1 MWKPTSRTDIIPFD
15 GGLDITNSQL
25 NLKPGA
31 MIACQGF
38 EIANSRGYSSC
49 LGYERYD
56 GHTKPS
62 DAIFT
67 RLTGVNSDLAVDDEL
82 TQGATTADVL
92 AIVGTYVYVFVK
104 TGVFVNGVAT
114 NGGVGTITI
123 TAQDTTTDTAT
134 DFKTYTLAAAE
145 KARALIAAVP
155 GSGPIRGVWSYKGV
169 VYAFRD
175 NAGATECLMYKSTA
189 TGWVLVV
196 TPVLLPGGS
205 YEFINHN
212 FSGHAGTL
220 TMFGCDGVNKGFK
233 FDGTTLTQITTG
245 MTTDKP
251 NHLAAHHNHLFFSF
265 ANGSV
270 QHSSITDPM
279 TWTILTG
286 ASERSVGDDITGL
299 LSVTGGVMMIT
310 CRDSLFVLY
319 GTSSADW
326 VMKKISDNY
335 GAIEGTIQ
343 NTIAPMWLSDAGI
356 SIFPTSDSFGDF
368 DTETVT
374 YPVMKIVKNYKDMVS
389 SSVTFRNKNQYR
401 LCFTNGDIL
410 TMSFIGKQIRG
421 FTLMSYP
428 IPVRCISASVRSDS
442 YLSGVDTD
450 DHVFFGSD
458 DGFVY
463 QMDAGTSFDGVAMP
477 IFFQLPPF
485 YGKYPR
491 NKKVFRTVEL
501 EVETESGEQVT
512 LYLKPD
518 FTLFDVARA
527 EGITQ
532 NITTETSSGS
542 WNINNWN
549 EFFWSS
555 EDSDQ
560 YYSTEI
566 RATGCG
572 LSLTIGAN
580 SATNEPFTIK
590 TMIIRYGMR
599 GEKR

>member
-1 MWKPTSRTDIIPFD
+1 MWKATSRTDIIPLD
-15 GGLDITNSQL
+15 GGVDITNSQL
-25 NLKPGA
+25 QLKPGA

-38 EIANSRGYSSC
+38 EISSSGGYSSC
-49 LGYERYD
+49 AGYERFD

-62 DAIFT
+62 EAIFT
-67 RLTGVNSDLAVDDEL
+67 RLVGVNSGLAFGDVL
-82 TQGATTADVL
+82 TQGGATADVL
-92 AIVGTYVYVFVK
+92 AVVGTYVYVFVK
-104 TGVFVNGVAT
+104 TGTFVNGEAT
-114 NGGVGTITI
+114 DGGVGTITI
-123 TAQDTTTDTAT
+123 TSQDTTTDTAA
-134 DFKTYTLAAAE
+134 DFKAYTLLAATA
-145 KARALIAAVP
+145 ARALIAAVP

-189 TGWVLVV
+189 AGWVLVV
-196 TPVLLPGGS
+196 TPALVAGGD

-220 TMFGCDGVNKGFK
+220 LMFGCDGVNKGFK
-233 FDGTTLTQITTG
+233 FDGTTLTQIATG

-251 NHLAAHHNHLFFSF
+251 THLAAHHNHLFFSF

-279 TWTILTG
+279 TWNVLTG
-286 ASERSVGDDITGL
+286 ASERSVGDDVTGL
-299 LSVTGGVMMIT
+299 LSVVGGVMLIT
-310 CRDSLFVLY
+310 CRDSLFILY

-326 VMKKISDNY
+326 VLKKISENY
-335 GAIEGTIQ
+335 GAIPGTIQ

-368 DTETVT
+368 DTEIVS
-374 YPVMKIVKNYKDMVS
+374 YPVMKLVKDYKDMVS
-389 SSVTFRNKNQYR
+389 ASVTFRNKNQYR
-401 LCFTNGDIL
+401 LCLTNGDIL

-421 FTLMSYP
+421 FTLSSYP

-442 YLSGVDTD
+442 YLANVDTD
-450 DHVFFGSD
+450 DHIFFGSD
-458 DGFVY
+458 NGFVY

-477 IFFQLPPF
+477 LFFRLPPF

-501 EVETESGEQVT
+501 EVETETGGQVT
-512 LYLKPD
+512 LYLKPY
-518 FTLFDVARA
+518 FTLFEPFRA
-527 EGITQ
+527 EGVTQ
-532 NITTETSSGS
+532 NILTDTTGGF
-542 WNINNWN
+542 WNVDNWN
-549 EFFWSS
+549 EFFWSTG
-555 EDSDQ
+555 DSDQ
-560 YYSTEI
+560 YYSSEI

-572 LSLTIGAN
+572 LSLTIGSYSN
-580 SATNEPFTIK
+580 SNEIFTIK
-590 TMIIRYGMR
+590 TIIIRYGMR